1 MNNIALNQTI
11 FKKLLHVGVGFI
23 GGDKKVASKTPRGW
37 YVWINGFQQ
46 MPEIH
51 EITEYFD
58 IGSFEYPYLM
68 SGMGEGGGVIKYW
81 LCITEW
87 EFVLLVG
94 VKLNANYSEG
104 CAIDYADDNEDYTVD
119 VASFV
124 FKDRIATKSDN
135 PPEQLK
141 EIIKELLLAHFAHF
155 IGNNDISEFKSF
167 IKKSKSKL
175 LISVMNFYEKNFEQ
189 EINQTLGDHQM
200 TDEEKEISDLID
212 KVIED
217 DKLRDMEDLDL

>member
-1 MNNIALNQTI
+1 MNYIALNQTI
-11 FKKLLHVGVGFI
+11 FKKYAVLGEGFK

-51 EITEYFD
+51 EITDYDD

-68 SGMGEGGGVIKYW
+68 SGMGDGGGVIKYW
-81 LCITEW
+81 IGMTEW

-94 VKLNANYSEG
+94 VKLNA
-104 CAIDYADDNEDYTVD
+104 DDNEDYAIDNTDNNEDYAMD

-135 PPEQLK
+135 PQEQLN

-155 IGNNDISEFKSF
+155 IGNDDVSEFKSF
-167 IKKSKSKL
+167 IKESNSKI

-200 TDEEKEISDLID
+200 TDEEKEISDLFA